1 MEVSSH
7 AADRIDLERA
17 FGGVIRL
24 YGHDGFARIRAAH
37 GIIVG
42 IGGVGSWAA
51 EALARSGLG
60 RITLIDMD
68 VVAESNLNRQAHAT
82 LSTLGAN
89 KVDAM
94 RARIQS
100 FAPNVQVDVVDDFLT
115 PDNVATLIPSDTT
128 FVIDAADK
136 MRAKVAMVLHCL
148 SQKTPLITCG
158 SAGGKSDASRLKVDD
173 LTFTEQDALLA
184 KLRVDL
190 RQNHGFPRGK
200 KKFHV
205 AAVFSPE
212 PPAEAPIGGGAGL
225 ACAGYGSA
233 MHMTASMGMLAAGHA
248 LTLTASAHAEAVLG
262 DSAA

>member
-1 MEVSSH
+1 ME
-7 AADRIDLERA
+7 ALIDTIDVERA

-24 YGHDGFARIRAAH
+24 YGRDGFARIRAAH
-37 GIIVG
+37 GVVVG

-51 EALARSGLG
+51 EALARSGIG
-60 RITLIDMD
+60 HITLIDMD

-82 LSTLGAN
+82 LNTLGAN

-100 FAPNVQVDVVDDFLT
+100 FAPHVEVHVVDDFLT
-115 PDNVATLIPSDTT
+115 PENVNAVIPHNTS

-136 MRAKVAMVLHCL
+136 MRGKVAMVLHCVAH
-148 SQKTPLITCG
+148 KIPLITCG
-158 SAGGKSDASRLKVDD
+158 GAGGKSDASRLKVED

-212 PPAEAPIGGGAGL
+212 PPAEAPIGGGSGL

-233 MHMTASMGMLAAGHA
+233 MHMTACMGMMAAGHA
-248 LTLTASAHAEAVLG
+248 LKMV
-262 DSAA
+262 AAATSGAT

>member
-7 AADRIDLERA
+7 TENRIDLERA

-24 YGHDGFARIRAAH
+24 YGRDGFARIRGAH
-37 GIIVG
+37 GIVVG

-60 RITLIDMD
+60 HVTLIDMD

-82 LSTLGAN
+82 IAALGAN

-100 FAPNVQVDVVDDFLT
+100 FAPSVRVDIVDDFLT
-115 PDNVATLIPSDTT
+115 PENISALIPNDTT

-148 SQKTPLITCG
+148 RQNIALITCG
-158 SAGGKSDASRLKVDD
+158 SAGGKSDASRLVVDD

-212 PPAEAPIGGGAGL
+212 PAAEAPIGGGAGL

-233 MHMTASMGMLAAGHA
+233 MHMTATMGMLAAGHA
-248 LTLTASAHAEAVLG
+248 LKVVAAAPLSACAN
-262 DSAA
+262 

>member
-1 MEVSSH
+1 MEILPH
-7 AADRIDLERA
+7 PADSIDLERA

-24 YGHDGFARIRAAH
+24 YGRDGFERIRAAH
-37 GIIVG
+37 GIVVG

-60 RITLIDMD
+60 RITMIDMD
-68 VVAESNLNRQAHAT
+68 VVVESNLNRQAHAT
-82 LSTLGAN
+82 VATLGAN

-100 FAPNVQVDVVDDFLT
+100 FAPSVQVDVVDDFLT
-115 PDNVATLIPSDTT
+115 PDNVGALIPSDTA

-148 SQKTPLITCG
+148 SQKIPLITCG
-158 SAGGKSDASRLKVDD
+158 SAGGKSDASRLMVDD

-200 KKFHV
+200 KEVSRCRCLQSRASGASADWRRCGTGLRRIRVGDAHDGEHGD
-205 AAVFSPE
+205 ARGRPRT
-212 PPAEAPIGGGAGL
+212 GGRCCGAG
-225 ACAGYGSA
+225 
-233 MHMTASMGMLAAGHA
+233 
-248 LTLTASAHAEAVLG
+248 
-262 DSAA
+262 

>member
-1 MEVSSH
+1 MEILPH
-7 AADRIDLERA
+7 PADSIDLERA

-24 YGHDGFARIRAAH
+24 YGRDGFERIRAAH
-37 GIIVG
+37 GIVVG

-60 RITLIDMD
+60 RITMIDMD
-68 VVAESNLNRQAHAT
+68 VVVESNLNRQAHAT
-82 LSTLGAN
+82 VATLGAN
-89 KVDAM
+89 KIDAM

-100 FAPNVQVDVVDDFLT
+100 FAPSVQVDVVDDFLT
-115 PDNVATLIPSDTT
+115 PDNVSALIPSDTA

-136 MRAKVAMVLHCL
+136 MRAKVAMVLYCL
-148 SQKTPLITCG
+148 RHDIPLITCG
-158 SAGGKSDASRLKVDD
+158 SAGGKTDASRLMVDD

-212 PPAEAPIGGGAGL
+212 PPAQAPIGGGAGL

-248 LTLTASAHAEAVLG
+248 LAVV
-262 DSAA
+262 AAAPVDAMNA

>member
-1 MEVSSH
+1 MDVPPLATDS
-7 AADRIDLERA
+7 IDPERA

-24 YGHDGFARIRAAH
+24 YGRDGFARIRAAH
-37 GIIVG
+37 GIVVG
-42 IGGVGSWAA
+42 VGGVGSWAA

-82 LSTLGAN
+82 VTTLGAN

-94 RARIQS
+94 RARIHS
-100 FAPNVQVDVVDDFLT
+100 FAPSVQVQLIDDFLT
-115 PDNVATLIPSDTT
+115 PENVAMLIPADAS

-136 MRAKVAMVLHCL
+136 MRAKVAMALHCVAH
-148 SQKTPLITCG
+148 KIPLIACG
-158 SAGGKSDASRLKVDD
+158 GAGGKSDASRLKIDD

-200 KKFHV
+200 KKFHI

-212 PPAEAPIGGGAGL
+212 PPADAPIGGGAGL

-248 LTLTASAHAEAVLG
+248 LSLVAALTVDGA
-262 DSAA
+262 